1 MYLDYLKN
9 NFILCSVFG
18 LIAIVAAYIDGRRNN
33 EKYSL
38 KKYGKIFALVTV
50 SCYLI
55 LYMKSNN
62 VLNVSTP
69 ESKTLFSSAPWNNDK
84 LSGGSLPNNISN
96 GINLDNYNSVKIGE
110 PGF

>member
-18 LIAIVAAYIDGRRNN
+18 LIGVIIAFIDSKRNN
-33 EKYSL
+33 EKYTL
-38 KKYGKIFALVTV
+38 KNYGKIFGLVTV

-62 VLNVSTP
+62 ILNVSSP
-69 ESKTLFSSAPWNNDK
+69 ESTTLYSSNSAPWSQSVPK
-84 LSGGSLPNNISN
+84 SSPVSN
-96 GINLDNYNSVKIGE
+96 GINLENYNSVNIGE
-110 PGF
+110 PTF

>member
-18 LIAIVAAYIDGRRNN
+18 LIAVIAAYIDGRRNN

-38 KKYGKIFALVTV
+38 RKYGKIFGLVTF
-50 SCYLI
+50 SCYVI

-62 VLNVSTP
+62 VLNVSST
-69 ESKTLFSSAPWNNDK
+69 ESKTLFSSAPWNSSK
-84 LSGGSLPNNISN
+84 SGGSVQTNSGN
-96 GINLDNYNSVKIGE
+96 GVNLENYNSVKIGE